1 MHLGIVIP
9 LVVLPIVL
17 VVAFLWYRRSIASM
31 RPSEAKPVSGLRLT
45 SEALHRLPSPP
56 WRVVHEVDD
65 ALGTVDHVVV
75 GATGV
80 IAITTVVVD
89 RPRPTDATDRLD
101 EARRLSAAAIA
112 RAPVDDLADRVG
124 ERCRLSATVYWG
136 TPDPGRPS
144 FDAAGPTEHLVE
156 GQRIDDWLDGLVAA
170 SPVTLDQPQVD
181 AAWRS
186 ITMGIGRPDPL
197 I

>member
-9 LVVLPIVL
+9 LVVLPVVL
-17 VVAFLWYRRSIASM
+17 VVAYLWYRRSIAAM
-31 RPSEAKPVSGLRLT
+31 KPSEAKPVSGLRLT
-45 SEALHRLPSPP
+45 AEAVHRLPSPP
-56 WRVVHEVDD
+56 WRVVHEIGD

-75 GATGV
+75 GAPGV
-80 IAITTVVVD
+80 IAITTVVGD

-112 RAPVDDLADRVG
+112 RAPVDDLATQVG
-124 ERCRLSATVYWG
+124 QRCRLSATVYWG
-136 TPDPGRPS
+136 TPDSARPS
-144 FDAAGPTEHLVE
+144 FDAAFPTVHLVE
-156 GQRIDDWLDGLVAA
+156 GQRIGDWLDGLVAS
-170 SPVTLDQPQVD
+170 SPDTLDQPGVD